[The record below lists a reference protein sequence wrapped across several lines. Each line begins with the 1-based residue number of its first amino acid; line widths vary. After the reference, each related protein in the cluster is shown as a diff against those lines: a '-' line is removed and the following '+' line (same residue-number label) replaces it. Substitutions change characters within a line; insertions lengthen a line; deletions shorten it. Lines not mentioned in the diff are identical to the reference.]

1 MILNYFHESFVVK
14 KWQIRNL
21 EIFISSS
28 NNLSD
33 SQKNLRIPKENER

>member
-33 SQKNLRIPKENER
+33 SQKNLRIPKENKR